1 VKEEV
6 GDPTMKSGKGDV
18 RRIAPNSKLF
28 EFGHGYKTT
37 PAPGSLSDEAHGATA
52 TCDVIALFNT
62 EDIGK
67 FSESRLTIWFRSK
80 MRDNEAKLFWL
91 VPIACGSSTRSGIKV
106 QMGGACR
113 LTHAPKSSKVDI
125 SCVI

>member
-52 TCDVIALFNT
+52 T
-62 EDIGK
+62 
-67 FSESRLTIWFRSK
+67 IWFRSK

-91 VPIACGSSTRSGIKV
+91 VPIVCGSSTRSGIKV